1 MGKGDAGRG
10 RKNGAQQDPKGLG
23 EGHTQ
28 LQMSSALR
36 MLQKPLSFFVALIS
50 PASARNEQASR
61 LAYPPALLNIAG
73 RSILTPPTKNQ
84 CHPPQHEAGGA
95 MP

>member
-1 MGKGDAGRG
+1 MFLEGNTCFHFNPSRCSPSPTEVAEW
-10 RKNGAQQDPKGLG
+10 DPKGLG

-28 LQMSSALR
+28 LQMPPAL
-36 MLQKPLSFFVALIS
+36 AA
-50 PASARNEQASR
+50 ASARSEQASR

-84 CHPPQHEAGGA
+84 CRPPQHEAGGA
-95 MP
+95 VP